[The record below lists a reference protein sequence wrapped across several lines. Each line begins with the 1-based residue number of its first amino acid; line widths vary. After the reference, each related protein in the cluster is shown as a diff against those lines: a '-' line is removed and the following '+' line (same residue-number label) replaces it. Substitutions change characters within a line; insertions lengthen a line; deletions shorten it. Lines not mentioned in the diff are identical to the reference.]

1 MGALLFQIFVSAVV
15 FAGVFLPI
23 WAIFR
28 YPVPAE
34 PPIHRRIAAAVGVN
48 RDTVFENP
56 LIAPMMSLGMNLAR
70 RFNFPTL
77 RDKIRQDLA
86 ASGNPNGYS
95 VDEYL
100 AIAIT
105 SSLAMAILA
114 LLLDV
119 MLGGGQSMV
128 LFVPLMAGLGFYA
141 PMWSLSSSASRRVAR
156 IGKQLPYTLDLIS
169 LVMAA
174 GSSFTEAIETLIRDN
189 PDDDLNQE
197 LAVVLS
203 EIEFGATRK
212 AALEH
217 LAQRIPLES
226 LRSVIGAINQAE
238 ALGTP
243 LSDILKLQSDML
255 RMHRGVRAE
264 KLSASASLRILIP
277 SMLILLAV
285 VVIVFAPLL
294 IEFLRRGSLF

>member
-1 MGALLFQIFVSAVV
+1 MTALLLQILVSIVL

-23 WAIFR
+23 YAIFR
-28 YPVPAE
+28 YPVAAE
-34 PPIHRRIAAAVGVN
+34 PPIHRRIAAAVGAN

-56 LIAPMMSLGMNLAR
+56 LIAPVMSLGLNLAR
-70 RFNFPTL
+70 RFNWPAL

-86 ASGNPNGYS
+86 ASGNPSGYS

-105 SSLAMAILA
+105 SA
-114 LLLDV
+114 LGLGLVTLVLDV
-119 MLGGGQSMV
+119 LLGGGQSLV
-128 LFVPLMAGLGFYA
+128 LFVPIMAALGFYA
-141 PMWSLSSSASRRVAR
+141 PLWSVSSAASRRVAR
-156 IGKQLPYTLDLIS
+156 ISKQLPYTLDLIA

-203 EIEFGATRK
+203 EIEFGTTRK

-217 LAQRIPLES
+217 LADRIPLES

-243 LSDILKLQSDML
+243 LSQILKLQSDML

-285 VVIVFAPLL
+285 VVIVFAPML
-294 IEFLRRGSLF
+294 IEVLRRGSLF

>member
-1 MGALLFQIFVSAVV
+1 MTALILQILVSIVL

-23 WAIFR
+23 YAIFR
-28 YPVPAE
+28 YPVATE
-34 PPIHRRIAAAVGVN
+34 PPIHRRIAAAVGAN

-56 LIAPMMSLGMNLAR
+56 LIAPVMSLGLNIAR
-70 RFNFPTL
+70 RFNWPTL

-86 ASGNPNGYS
+86 ASGNPSGYS

-105 SSLAMAILA
+105 SSLGLGMVTLV
-114 LLLDV
+114 LDV
-119 MLGGGQSMV
+119 LLGGGQSLV
-128 LFVPLMAGLGFYA
+128 LFVPVMAVLGFYA
-141 PMWSLSSSASRRVAR
+141 PLWSVSSAASRRVAR
-156 IGKQLPYTLDLIS
+156 ISKQLPYTLDLIA

-197 LAVVLS
+197 LGVVLS
-203 EIEFGATRK
+203 EIEFGTTRK
-212 AALEH
+212 LALEH
-217 LAQRIPLES
+217 LAERIPLES

-243 LSDILKLQSDML
+243 LSQILKLQSDML

-285 VVIVFAPLL
+285 VVIVFAPML
-294 IEFLRRGSLF
+294 IEVLRRGSLF